1 MQRNAKGKGRKRDA
15 ERKKLK
21 SIVKKLADFV
31 GKNPKEIRKTQ
42 KEGGKEE
49 RPF

>member
-31 GKNPKEIRKTQ
+31 GKSKKNPKR
-42 KEGGKEE
+42 
-49 RPF
+49 RR